1 MNSEAKQKINRKTY
15 QFDAGKISAGRLA
28 AITAK
33 ILIGKNKV
41 DFQSHL
47 DQGDFVQI
55 KNITKLNFTGK
66 KLKQKKYYRVSGY
79 LGGIKFERL
88 EELLKKS
95 PGQLFK
101 KMVYNML
108 PHNKLR
114 KQRLKRLIIK

>member
-1 MNSEAKQKINRKTY
+1 MSSEVKQKINRKTY
-15 QFDAGKISAGRLA
+15 QFDAVKISAGRLA
-28 AITAK
+28 AMTAK

-55 KNITKLNFTGK
+55 KNITKLKFTGK

-88 EELLKKS
+88 EELLRKS
-95 PGQLFK
+95 PSQLFK

-108 PHNKLR
+108 PNNKLR